1 MDPERWCS
9 SRQEAVVCTKIPPFD
24 TSEGCVWENDPQL
37 DGSLRLSE
45 VMSIQPSPAGRASKT
60 AATWKTVGSCVFHTL
75 SG

>member
-24 TSEGCVWENDPQL
+24 TSEGCMWENDPQL

-45 VMSIQPSPAGRASKT
+45 VMSIQPSPAG
-60 AATWKTVGSCVFHTL
+60 
-75 SG
+75 